1 GVYELTLDT
10 SYNATAMKAIVV
22 GKPLKEGD
30 TYANEWACDPN
41 GISNPDN
48 ITYIGHDTLLI
59 SEDTKYHV
67 NNMSWAYNTKTG
79 EMTRIASLAIGAEVT
94 GVDKGVVE
102 NKGILFIDQQ
112 HPFKD
117 SPKAVDDSKPNAALL
132 ENATD
137 EELKAVIGYI
147 DGIPAEVL
155 K

>member
-30 TYANEWACDPN
+30 TYADQWACDPN
-41 GISNPDN
+41 AISNPDN
-48 ITYIGHDTLLI
+48 LTYIGHDTLLI

-79 EMTRIASLAIGAEVT
+79 KMTRIASLAIGGEVT
-94 GVDKGVVE
+94 GVDKGVMGD
-102 NKGILFIDQQ
+102 KGILFINQQ

-117 SPKAVDDSKPNAALL
+117 SPKAADGSKPNDALIQ
-132 ENATD
+132 NATN
-137 EELKAVIGYI
+137 EQLKAVVGYF
-147 DGIPAEVL
+147 DGIPAEVF